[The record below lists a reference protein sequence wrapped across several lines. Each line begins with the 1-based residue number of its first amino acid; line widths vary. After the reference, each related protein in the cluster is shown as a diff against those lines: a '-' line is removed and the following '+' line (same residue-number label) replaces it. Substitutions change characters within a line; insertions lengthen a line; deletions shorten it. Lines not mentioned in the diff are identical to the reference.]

1 MQQSNFRALIKPSH
15 DAHGT
20 GLGAAIGAGSLPRCR
35 LGLLGTQFYLQEK
48 WPSHIAHVYLNLDDK
63 ALSEADVI
71 EYIIDIIRAEN
82 LGVGSDGISH
92 STLAIRFAESVGVTK
107 RELRRSSP
115 SPQNRALMD
124 WCDLSAVG
132 RPWVEALA
140 IQMACESQVDLM
152 AQIERG
158 LQQHY
163 GVSAHDAEFWSVH
176 GGQVEREHARR
187 GFALLAKY
195 TISRNAADVV
205 YAYDMTC
212 RLQAAFY
219 DTLL

>member
-1 MQQSNFRALIKPSH
+1 MQQSKFRELIMPCHHSH
-15 DAHGT
+15 RT
-20 GLGAAIGAGSLPRCR
+20 GLGEAIRTGTIPGPR
-35 LGLLGTQFYLQEK
+35 LEMLATQFYLQEK

-63 ALSEADVI
+63 GLSDRAVI

-92 STLAIRFAESVGVTK
+92 SVLASRFAQSVGVTA
-107 RELRRSSP
+107 RELRGSSP
-115 SPQNRALMD
+115 TPQNRALMD

-152 AQIERG
+152 AEIHDG
-158 LQQHY
+158 LREHY

-176 GGQVEREHARR
+176 GGRVEREHARR
-187 GFALLAKY
+187 GFTLLARH
-195 TISRNAADVV
+195 TTQRNACNVL
-205 YAYDMTC
+205 YAYEMTC
-212 RLQAAFY
+212 RLQVALY
-219 DTLL
+219 DALV